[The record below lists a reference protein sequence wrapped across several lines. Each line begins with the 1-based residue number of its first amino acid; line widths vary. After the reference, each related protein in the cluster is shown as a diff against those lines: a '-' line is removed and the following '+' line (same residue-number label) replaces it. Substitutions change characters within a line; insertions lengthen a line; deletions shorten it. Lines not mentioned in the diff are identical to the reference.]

1 MDAGRCPWFAALR
14 RTARIGGHVFLAEH
28 RPGEARGG
36 PALDCAAA
44 GAAGPRPGQGGRS
57 WRRPTGRERGG
68 SRTSAGGGAGPHAV
82 ADTHRHPLAWTRH
95 PARGR
100 RVRGE
105 ARLVRVAVADG

>member
-44 GAAGPRPGQGGRS
+44 GAGRPAVA
-57 WRRPTGRERGG
+57 TGRPVAAADGRECGG
-68 SRTSAGGGAGPHAV
+68 SRTPAGGTDPRGRRHTPPPAQRAG
-82 ADTHRHPLAWTRH
+82 H
-95 PARGR
+95 PARSR
-100 RVRGE
+100 RVRSE
-105 ARLVRVAVADG
+105 ARLIRVAVADG